1 MQSSRQVARTGALAG
16 QRAVVTG
23 VSAGIGA
30 EIAAAFA
37 REGADVAGLYLDDE
51 DGARATAARI
61 ETAGGS
67 ALLRQGDTGDA
78 ACVEALADEVVA
90 AWGGIDVWVNNAARL
105 MVKPFLEMTDDDW
118 HGLLAANLHGY
129 FHGCR
134 AAARRMA
141 GAGAGG
147 RIVNVSSAADVL
159 VVADLSAYIAAKGAI
174 VALTKV
180 LALELAAHDIRV
192 NAVAPGAIDTPLNK
206 TAYTPAVRRAYA
218 ERIALGRIGDADEVA
233 DAVVFLASDASR
245 YVTGHELLVDG
256 GLTING
262 TVGHARD

>member
-1 MQSSRQVARTGALAG
+1 MQSSRQVARAGALAG

-78 ACVEALADEVVA
+78 ACVEALAD
-90 AWGGIDVWVNNAARL
+90 
-105 MVKPFLEMTDDDW
+105 
-118 HGLLAANLHGY
+118 
-129 FHGCR
+129 
-134 AAARRMA
+134 
-141 GAGAGG
+141 
-147 RIVNVSSAADVL
+147 
-159 VVADLSAYIAAKGAI
+159 
-174 VALTKV
+174 
-180 LALELAAHDIRV
+180 
-192 NAVAPGAIDTPLNK
+192 
-206 TAYTPAVRRAYA
+206 
-218 ERIALGRIGDADEVA
+218 
-233 DAVVFLASDASR
+233 AVVFLASDASR